1 MILLKFNSEAISAM
15 IKNKKFIL
23 LAITLAVFSIE
34 LQANENNHQER
45 RYVNFVAQLRCM
57 YKKQN
62 LSDERLETLLGLYH
76 AQNGD
81 EDTAYMVDP
90 VLAKAGALLGR
101 SMNDNCSRLDRDS
114 TAYENAVEHIRQIGI
129 FGNSYSPTQG
139 LQAKCYLSV
148 DNKVYIDGLCEYTN
162 EGRDASSYPA
172 PGSFR
177 LDDGKLNVE
186 CSVYDPPGSKTCY
199 GYQKRVTRNGTFAG
213 VHVENKGYGSFWWN
227 MGMLRKGHARIN
239 GVRQEGA
246 CWVNNRVRICAW
258 AL

>member
-1 MILLKFNSEAISAM
+1 M
-15 IKNKKFIL
+15 IKNTKFFL
-23 LAITLAVFSIE
+23 LAISLALFPSE
-34 LQANENNHQER
+34 SQADETNNRES
-45 RYVNFVAQLRCM
+45 RYVSFVAQIGCM

-62 LSDERLETLLGLYH
+62 LSDERFEILFRLYH
-76 AQNGD
+76 SQNGG
-81 EDTAYMVDP
+81 EDTAYLVDP
-90 VLAKAGALLGR
+90 ELVKAGALLGR
-101 SMNDNCSRLDRDS
+101 SMIDNCSSFDRDS
-114 TAYENAVEHIRQIGI
+114 TAYKNAVDHIRQIGI

-139 LQAKCYLSV
+139 LQAKCHLSV

-172 PGSFR
+172 PGSFM
-177 LDDGKLNVE
+177 LNDGKLNVE

-227 MGMLRKGHARIN
+227 MGMLRKGQARIN